1 MTLTKDDLR
10 QLPRLLEDD
19 PELQLEVARAFLNEA
34 TVTHLMR
41 QDPQL
46 REAFYRAVMT
56 ERLLQLPDKVE
67 QLDQFVRQHASQ
79 TDARLQNVERDVSE
93 MKQAQAVMQADLEQV
108 KQTQA
113 VMQADLEQVK
123 QAQAVMQADLEQVK
137 QTQAVMQADLEQV
150 KQTQAVMQADLEQVK
165 QTQSTMQA
173 TLNRVEQE
181 VHGLNE
187 WRRGEEGRRDGERY
201 ERRIVS
207 SALALFGSG
216 EGGSPERDFNV
227 RRRLEETLLRGG
239 VDLLQEDEAD
249 YPMLADIIWWK
260 GDHFALAEVSLKVNG
275 EDVQRAK
282 RRAEVLRKAGVEVL
296 PVVVGSEWAHPETR
310 ELAEREGVAW
320 RVGKEYSP
328 ALIEYRRL
336 LVE

>member
-93 MKQAQAVMQADLEQV
+93 M
-108 KQTQA
+108 
-113 VMQADLEQVK
+113 K

>member
-34 TVTHLMR
+34 TVTQLMR

-79 TDARLQNVERDVSE
+79 TDARLQNIE
-93 MKQAQAVMQADLEQV
+93 QTQAVMQTDLEQV

-113 VMQADLEQVK
+113 VMQTDLN
-123 QAQAVMQADLEQVK
+123 
-137 QTQAVMQADLEQV
+137 
-150 KQTQAVMQADLEQVK
+150 QVK

-216 EGGSPERDFNV
+216 KGGSPERDFNV
-227 RRRLEETLLRGG
+227 RRRLEEILVRGG

-310 ELAEREGVAW
+310 ELAVREGVAW

-336 LVE
+336 PDE

>member
-93 MKQAQAVMQADLEQV
+93 MKQA
-108 KQTQA
+108 
-113 VMQADLEQVK
+113 
-123 QAQAVMQADLEQVK
+123 
-137 QTQAVMQADLEQV
+137 QAVMQADLEQV

>member
-123 QAQAVMQADLEQVK
+123 QA
-137 QTQAVMQADLEQV
+137 
-150 KQTQAVMQADLEQVK
+150 QAVMQADLEQVK